1 MARQKP
7 RAERE
12 WFLSDRPINSAQDD
26 RLGSTS
32 LAKTLVEAITSA
44 EPPCMIG
51 LLGGFGSGKSS
62 VTSLAASMLDS
73 SAFDSVTASADKH
86 SGNARA
92 RNLVHAIAGE
102 FEGDLKIDSGEVGEI
117 LRPLRQSTQVTAHDP
132 TDTGWGRFGSRYS
145 FKKWLKSMRTPM
157 FIVAVLVVLALL
169 AGGVVKSGAL
179 AVAVLVVLGWFL
191 VQQLSNWADA
201 VKGLGVGASLTDH
214 KPRAEAA
221 DEIEVVF
228 GQLVDLHKK
237 KRKGRRLVV
246 FVDDIDRLSKDGLL
260 DALRSL
266 RSLQSVPR
274 GAEPVFVIS
283 CDETILRSAVRDSL
297 SHPATADEEDAIVAA
312 QERHDEPTDD
322 DRASPKRTDD
332 DRASIEGRRVAGSEH
347 DHPALAFVDKLL
359 TARVQ
364 MPPAMGGDMRR
375 FARTAIGVDHPLR
388 AEAGVDIDGIVAIL
402 IHDRVSNPRSAIRL
416 LNRFMAAYLLAK
428 DREASQQVARG
439 DITDHTDVL
448 AQLCVLLDEYPQ
460 FYEEIAN
467 NTVLLSAAR
476 KVALRDRNLTPSETD
491 ALLFS
496 PEFSGVAPSFEFV
509 QSPLRRFLSGS
520 AKRVKL
526 PSDIGP
532 LIYFMAT
539 PGGRILGAQ
548 VRLGVISGVQSGD
561 HADLSQALDRVPA
574 DQISAAAG
582 EIEQILHDA
591 LPVDASTY
599 ISAVAPNLQRLEDAA
614 GSAGDACA
622 DLLDQSP
629 DERLSAPVLTDII
642 THTGPERHDLLC
654 ERLVRPDEDT
664 DTTNGRMVH
673 TAEYLADNPQIRPL
687 VEPAVVGWVESL
699 PDEGSWGLA
708 RTWLGAAEALD
719 PAGYEDLCKR
729 LAVSLVRS
737 VRSEDGFSST
747 DADRLVQFVIT
758 AAAGEADAAPN
769 AKTLDNEGPITRSA
783 FVRLWQATGH
793 EGSVDDALLAAEAAA
808 DADIGPDVRRS
819 AIRQTVAWVDEWVDA
834 EWGSEEEVES
844 GEICDVIIGHLAE
857 ATSDREALT
866 TVADTL
872 PELAVALGPQAEPLM
887 SAVTE
892 AALEVAGDDAGAD
905 GVTKALVAVV
915 DAVAGTEHE
924 NAFDQHPHRILEAIN
939 SDNDP
944 SDPAAKLAIR
954 LIPVAAQT
962 ETGRTILGQQAQ
974 QWGERLIGAGVADH
988 RNRIAGLRAVFDA
1001 YPSLI
1006 EDHAN
1011 AEHIL
1016 NQTQHFINGGIHVE
1030 ERLQTLARFPWPD
1043 YLIEPALAAINQ
1055 HWEQVPDDLR
1065 AEALELVVKASDDFD
1080 ALPRFHNRI
1089 TNAVQAEPHGVTSKI
1104 AATETRRM
1112 SPDAARLVFGSA
1124 VGRHD
1129 SVTTAWDTLDADTA
1143 AQHIVHE
1150 THDADTVTR
1159 LLDALAPESRA
1170 PTATAAMSLAATTAA
1185 IPEAAV
1191 RAVAN
1196 YCDTSGLT
1204 QAAQTALDS
1213 LSGNGQVLA
1222 SALQV
1227 IIVARENGAEVDTD
1241 IVQDV
1246 AESLLQGATPYIA
1259 GLLGR
1264 SLKGK
1269 RQTSGL
1275 KDTLRALR
1283 KEASDAGST
1292 AGAFDAGYRV

>member
-1 MARQKP
+1 MARQK
-7 RAERE
+7 RRTERE

-26 RLGSTS
+26 RLGSIS
-32 LAKTLVEAITSA
+32 LATTLVEAITSA

-62 VTSLAASMLDS
+62 VTSLASSMLDS
-73 SAFDSVTASADKH
+73 AAFDSVTASADKH
-86 SGNARA
+86 SGHARA

-102 FEGDLKIDSGEVGEI
+102 LQDGLDIDRAEVGEI
-117 LRPLRQSTQVTAHDP
+117 LRPLRQATQVTSPDP
-132 TDTGWGRFGSRYS
+132 TDTTWARIRSGRYPL
-145 FKKWLKSMRTPM
+145 KQWLRSMVPPTL
-157 FIVAVLVVLALL
+157 VAAALAAVALL
-169 AGGVVKSGAL
+169 AGGVVGGVSFAGAA
-179 AVAVLVVLGWFL
+179 AVVLVWFL
-191 VQQLSNWADA
+191 YQIASWWADA
-201 VKGLGVGASLTDH
+201 VRGLGAQASLTDH

-221 DEIEVVF
+221 DDIEVVF
-228 GQLVDLHKK
+228 GQLVDLHKQ
-237 KRKGRRLVV
+237 KRPGRRLVV
-246 FVDDIDRLSKDGLL
+246 FVDDIDRLSKDDLL
-260 DALRSL
+260 EALRSL

-297 SHPATADEEDAIVAA
+297 SHPATADEEDSTAA
-312 QERHDEPTDD
+312 TEERPDQRSDD
-322 DRASPKRTDD
+322 DG
-332 DRASIEGRRVAGSEH
+332 ASIEGRRVAESEH

-375 FARTAIGVDHPLR
+375 FALTAIGADHPLR
-388 AEAGVDIDGIVAIL
+388 AETGVNIDGIVSIL

-416 LNRFMAAYLLAK
+416 LNRFIAAYLLAK
-428 DREASQQVARG
+428 DREARQQVARG
-439 DITDHTDVL
+439 DITNHTDVL

-467 NTVLLSAAR
+467 NAALLSAAR

-614 GSAGDACA
+614 GSVGDACA

-629 DERLSAPVLTDII
+629 DESLSAPVLTEII
-642 THTGPERHDLLC
+642 THSGPERHDLLC

-687 VEPAVVGWVESL
+687 VEPAVVDWVESL
-699 PDEGSWGLA
+699 PEEGSWGLA

-719 PAGYEDLCKR
+719 PAGYEDLCKQ

-737 VRSEDGFSST
+737 VRSEDGFSSA
-747 DADRLVQFVIT
+747 DADRLVRFVKA

-769 AKTLDNEGPITRSA
+769 AEDLSNKGPITRSA

-793 EGSVDDALLAAEAAA
+793 EGSGDDALLAAEAAD
-808 DADIGPDVRRS
+808 DADIEPDVRRS
-819 AIRQTVAWVDEWVDA
+819 AIRQTVAWMDEWVDA
-834 EWGSEEEVES
+834 EWESEKEAES
-844 GEICDVIIGHLAE
+844 GEICDAIIGNLAA
-857 ATSDREALT
+857 ATRDRETLT
-866 TVADTL
+866 AIADTL

-887 SAVTE
+887 SAATE
-892 AALEVAGDDAGAD
+892 AALEIAGDDASAD
-905 GVTKALVAVV
+905 GVAKALVAVV

-924 NAFDQHPHRILEAIN
+924 NAFDQHPHRMLEAIN

-974 QWGERLIGAGVADH
+974 QWSERLIGAGDADH

-1006 EDHAN
+1006 ADHAN

-1016 NQTQHFINGGIHVE
+1016 NQTQQFINGGSHVE

-1043 YLIEPALAAINQ
+1043 HLIEPALAAIDQ
-1055 HWEQVPDDLR
+1055 HWELVPDDLR

-1080 ALPRFHNRI
+1080 ALPRLHNRI
-1089 TNAVQAEPHGVTSKI
+1089 ANTVQAEPHGATSKI

-1129 SVTTAWDTLDADTA
+1129 AVTTAWDSLDADTA

-1170 PTATAAMSLAATTAA
+1170 PTATAAMILAATTAA

-1196 YCDTSGLT
+1196 CCDTSGLT

-1213 LSGNGQVLA
+1213 LSDNGQVMA

-1246 AESLLQGATPYIA
+1246 AESLLQGTTPYIA

-1283 KEASDAGST
+1283 REASDAGSI
-1292 AGAFDAGYRV
+1292 AGEFDAGYRV